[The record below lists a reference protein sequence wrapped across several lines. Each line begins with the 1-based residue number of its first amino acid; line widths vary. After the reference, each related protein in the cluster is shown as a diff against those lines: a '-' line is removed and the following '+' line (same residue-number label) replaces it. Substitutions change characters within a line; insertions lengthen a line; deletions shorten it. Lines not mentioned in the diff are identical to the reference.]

1 MQNFGVLSQCTIIH
15 SNRFRWTCRN
25 SVKSPPLLRKVYF
38 SKIWPSFHAFDGKV
52 TLKTSDRAVLK
63 ATWTFIWSEGKIFSA
78 WLKFYFYFPL
88 CGCFRDLIIVH
99 FSRPLPKIKWHLLRA
114 FRKAR
119 DRVWPSSISSIVRAW
134 VSIIEWFCKGESLG
148 NGKSTERFV
157 KKIDKNSILLFIWSF
172 STTYHTCLNW
182 NFTFCVTV
190 QTKSGKLLSGAWKK
204 G

>member
-1 MQNFGVLSQCTIIH
+1 MIKILFLFSIVWMFQGFNYRPFLPSIAKNKMTPSDTAKSSRSRLLNARWTHVLS
-15 SNRFRWTCRN
+15 
-25 SVKSPPLLRKVYF
+25 L
-38 SKIWPSFHAFDGKV
+38 
-52 TLKTSDRAVLK
+52 TLKTCICLSIN
-63 ATWTFIWSEGKIFSA
+63 FF
-78 WLKFYFYFPL
+78 KFFFY
-88 CGCFRDLIIVH
+88 
-99 FSRPLPKIKWHLLRA
+99 
-114 FRKAR
+114 
-119 DRVWPSSISSIVRAW
+119 VWPSSISSIVPAW